1 MYFFGVIVAAQG
13 LFRANAVKQQSARLD
28 GDVII
33 AQPLSSTVLTT
44 ILLCVVV
51 AIVVFLSV
59 TSFNRKETVTGYLK
73 PDMGLAKVMSS
84 RAGVIQQ
91 VFVEDGQQVKAG
103 DRLALVTIPE
113 HLSAGDSLTGTLFQG
128 LVQQTELV
136 TLRKQQL
143 VSQFAQQET
152 EYHSRLTLSEN
163 LLKDIHAQQQLLQ
176 QRLLLNQQRQQDFQG
191 LHKRGA
197 ISTTELQQQ
206 QELVLNIRQQLAE
219 LNANEQNQKAQLAQL
234 SGLLKRLPSER
245 EQQLALLDSD
255 ISRLQQ
261 QQTEL
266 NARGEMLITAPI
278 SGRVTNLVAEIGNNV
293 RVGLPLLTIMP
304 DNAQLQAILLVPTR
318 AYGFVMPGQRTRL
331 RFDAFPYQR
340 FGLYEGEVI
349 KTAQAIVLPNEVDMP
364 VAVQEP
370 VYRVQ
375 VALDSQLIRAY
386 GNTVPLQSGMLL
398 SADIVLE
405 QRSLLAWLFEPI
417 LSLKGRL

>member
-1 MYFFGVIVAAQG
+1 MAENG

-33 AQPLSSTVLTT
+33 AQPVSSSLLTT
-44 ILLCVVV
+44 VLLCVVI
-51 AIVVFLSV
+51 AIIAFLSLI
-59 TSFNRKETVTGYLK
+59 SFNRKETVSGYLK
-73 PDMGLAKVMSS
+73 PDIGLAKVVSS

-91 VFVEDGQQVKAG
+91 IYVDDGQQVQAG
-103 DRLALVTIPE
+103 DRLALITVPE

-128 LVQQTELV
+128 LLQQTELV
-136 TLRKQQL
+136 NLRKQQ
-143 VSQFAQQET
+143 VISQLSQQEAELST
-152 EYHSRLTLSEN
+152 RLTLSRN
-163 LLKDIHAQQQLLQ
+163 LLSDIKAQQHLLQ
-176 QRLLLNQQRQQDFQG
+176 QRLQLNQQRYQNYQDLTQ
-191 LHKRGA
+191 RGA
-197 ISTTELQQQ
+197 ISTNELQQQ
-206 QELVLNIRQQLAE
+206 HELVLNIQQQLAE
-219 LNANEQNQKAQLAQL
+219 LNASEQNQKAQIEQL
-234 SGLLKRLPSER
+234 SGQLQRLPSEQQ
-245 EQQLALLDSD
+245 QQLAVLDSD
-255 ISRLQQ
+255 ISRLKQ

-266 NARGEMLITAPI
+266 NARGELLITAPI
-278 SGRVTNLVAEIGNNV
+278 TGRVTNLVAEIGNNV
-293 RVGLPLLTIMP
+293 QMGLPLLTIMP
-304 DNAQLQAILLVPTR
+304 DNAELQAVLLVPTR

-370 VYRVQ
+370 VYRVE
-375 VALDSQLIRAY
+375 VALASQHIRAY

>member
-1 MYFFGVIVAAQG
+1 MAENG

-33 AQPLSSTVLTT
+33 AQPVSSSLLTT
-44 ILLCVVV
+44 VLLCVVI
-51 AIVVFLSV
+51 AIIAFLSL
-59 TSFNRKETVTGYLK
+59 TSFNRKETVSGYLK
-73 PDMGLAKVMSS
+73 PDIGLAKVVSS

-91 VFVEDGQQVKAG
+91 IYVDDGQQVQAG
-103 DRLALVTIPE
+103 DRLALITVPE

-128 LVQQTELV
+128 LLQQTELV
-136 TLRKQQL
+136 NLRKQQ
-143 VSQFAQQET
+143 VISQLSQQEAELST
-152 EYHSRLTLSEN
+152 RLTLSRN
-163 LLKDIHAQQQLLQ
+163 LLSDIKAQQHLLQ
-176 QRLLLNQQRQQDFQG
+176 QRLQLNQQRYQNYQDLTQ
-191 LHKRGA
+191 RGA
-197 ISTTELQQQ
+197 ISTNELQQQ
-206 QELVLNIRQQLAE
+206 HELVLNIQQQLAE
-219 LNANEQNQKAQLAQL
+219 LNASEQSQKAQIEQL
-234 SGLLKRLPSER
+234 SGQLQRLPSEQQ
-245 EQQLALLDSD
+245 QQLAVLDSD
-255 ISRLQQ
+255 ISRLKQ

-266 NARGEMLITAPI
+266 NARGELLITAPI
-278 SGRVTNLVAEIGNNV
+278 TGRVTNLVAEIGNNV
-293 RVGLPLLTIMP
+293 QMGLPLLTIMP
-304 DNAQLQAILLVPTR
+304 DNAELQAVLLVPTR

-370 VYRVQ
+370 VYRVE
-375 VALDSQLIRAY
+375 VALASQHIRAY

>member
-1 MYFFGVIVAAQG
+1 MAEQG

-33 AQPLSSTVLTT
+33 AQPLSSTMLTA

-91 VFVEDGQQVKAG
+91 VFVEDGQQVQAG

-143 VSQFAQQET
+143 LSQFAQQET
-152 EYHSRLTLSEN
+152 EYTSRLTLSDN
-163 LLKDIHAQQQLLQ
+163 LLNDIRAQQQLLQ
-176 QRLLLNQQRQQDFQG
+176 QRLLLNRQRQQDFQG

-234 SGLLKRLPSER
+234 SGLLQRLPSER
-245 EQQLALLDSD
+245 EQQLAMLDSD

-278 SGRVTNLVAEIGNNV
+278 SGRVTNLMAEIGNNV

-340 FGLYEGEVI
+340 FGLYEGQVI

-417 LSLKGRL
+417 LSLQGRL

>member
-1 MYFFGVIVAAQG
+1 MTEQG

-73 PDMGLAKVMSS
+73 PDIGLAKVVSS

-128 LVQQTELV
+128 LAQQTELV

-143 VSQFAQQET
+143 LSQFSQQET
-152 EYHSRLTLSEN
+152 EYRNRLTLSHN
-163 LLKDIHAQQQLLQ
+163 LLDDIAAQQHLLQ
-176 QRLLLNQQRQQDFQG
+176 QRLQLNQQRQQDFQR

-219 LNANEQNQKAQLAQL
+219 LNANEQNHKAQLAQL
-234 SGLLKRLPSER
+234 NGLLQRLPSER
-245 EQQLALLDSD
+245 EQQLALMDSD
-255 ISRLQQ
+255 ISRLKQ

-266 NARGEMLITAPI
+266 NARGELLITAPI

-340 FGLYEGEVI
+340 FGLYEGQVI

-386 GNTVPLQSGMLL
+386 GNTVPLQSGM
-398 SADIVLE
+398 
-405 QRSLLAWLFEPI
+405 
-417 LSLKGRL
+417 

>member
-1 MYFFGVIVAAQG
+1 MAEQG

-73 PDMGLAKVMSS
+73 PDIGLAKVVSS

-143 VSQFAQQET
+143 VSQFSQQET
-152 EYHSRLTLSEN
+152 EYRNRLTLSHN
-163 LLKDIHAQQQLLQ
+163 LLDDIAAQQQLLQ
-176 QRLLLNQQRQQDFQG
+176 QRLQLNQQRQQDFQG

-219 LNANEQNQKAQLAQL
+219 LNANEQNHKAQLAQL
-234 SGLLKRLPSER
+234 SGLLQRLPSER

-340 FGLYEGEVI
+340 FGLYEGQVI

>member
-1 MYFFGVIVAAQG
+1 MAENG

-33 AQPLSSTVLTT
+33 AQPVSSSFLT
-44 ILLCVVV
+44 IVLLCVVT
-51 AIVVFLSV
+51 AIIAFLSL
-59 TSFNRKETVTGYLK
+59 TSFNRKETVSGYLK
-73 PDMGLAKVMSS
+73 PDIGLAKVVSS

-91 VFVEDGQQVKAG
+91 VYVDDGQQVQAG
-103 DRLALVTIPE
+103 DRLALVIVPE

-128 LVQQTELV
+128 LLQQTELV
-136 TLRKQQL
+136 NLRKQQ
-143 VSQFAQQET
+143 VISQLSQQET
-152 EYHSRLTLSEN
+152 ELTTRLTLSRN
-163 LLKDIHAQQQLLQ
+163 LLSDIKAQQQLLQ
-176 QRLLLNQQRQQDFQG
+176 QRLQLNQQRYQNYQNLTQ
-191 LHKRGA
+191 RGA
-197 ISTTELQQQ
+197 ISTNELQQQ
-206 QELVLNIRQQLAE
+206 HELVLNIQQQLAE
-219 LNANEQNQKAQLAQL
+219 LNASEQSQKAQIEQL
-234 SGLLKRLPSER
+234 SGQLQRLPSEQQ
-245 EQQLALLDSD
+245 QQLAVLDSD
-255 ISRLQQ
+255 ISRLKQ

-266 NARGEMLITAPI
+266 NARGELLITAPI
-278 SGRVTNLVAEIGNNV
+278 TGRVTNLVAEIGNNV
-293 RVGLPLLTIMP
+293 QMGLPLLTIMP
-304 DNAQLQAILLVPTR
+304 DNAELQAVLLVPTR

-370 VYRVQ
+370 VYRVE
-375 VALDSQLIRAY
+375 VALASQHIRAY

-405 QRSLLAWLFEPI
+405 QRSLLAWLFEPV

>member
-1 MYFFGVIVAAQG
+1 MAEQG

-51 AIVVFLSV
+51 AIMVFLSV
-59 TSFNRKETVTGYLK
+59 TSFNRKETVAGYLK
-73 PDMGLAKVMSS
+73 PDIGLAKVMSS

-91 VFVEDGQQVKAG
+91 VFVEDGQQVQAG

-143 VSQFAQQET
+143 LSQLAQQET
-152 EYHSRLTLSEN
+152 EYHSRLTLSDN
-163 LLKDIHAQQQLLQ
+163 LLNDIHAQQQLLQ

-197 ISTTELQQQ
+197 ISTSELQQQ

-219 LNANEQNQKAQLAQL
+219 LNASEQNQKAQLAQL

>member
-1 MYFFGVIVAAQG
+1 M
-13 LFRANAVKQQSARLD
+13 FRANAVKQQSARLD

-51 AIVVFLSV
+51 AIIVFLSV

-73 PDMGLAKVMSS
+73 PDIGLAKVMSS

-103 DRLALVTIPE
+103 DRLALVSIPE
-113 HLSAGDSLTGTLFQG
+113 HLSAGGSLTGTLFQG

-136 TLRKQQL
+136 SLRKQQL
-143 VSQFAQQET
+143 ISQFAQQET
-152 EYHSRLTLSEN
+152 EYNSRLTLSDN
-163 LLKDIHAQQQLLQ
+163 LLNDIHAQQQLLQ

-197 ISTTELQQQ
+197 ISTSELQQQ

-219 LNANEQNQKAQLAQL
+219 LNANEQNHKAQLAQL
-234 SGLLKRLPSER
+234 SGLLQRLPSER

-255 ISRLQQ
+255 ISRLAQ

-278 SGRVTNLVAEIGNNV
+278 SGRVTNLMAEIGNNV
-293 RVGLPLLTIMP
+293 QPGIPLLTIMP
-304 DNAQLQAILLVPTR
+304 DNAMLEAVLLVPTR